1 MGAQEIVAVDLKAV
15 GKKKLHHP
23 QKDLVYI
30 EPQVSLGSFLL
41 FDQARIHRNM
51 TLGYQDTL
59 KKFSRCLGSIYTFSL
74 QDKAQI
80 IDFEDQIHR
89 QLEQIDDLVDRRF
102 MSRLV
107 KKVFHHQMIASF
119 SQFQEYDWP
128 FLRMLEMIAQ
138 AFQIEDSGIWKFS
151 EFAAQVMDC
160 ANLYV
165 SIAERADRD
174 ALHIKDAVTSLKEQS
189 SKEIICSIF
198 YYMRKADAASRRELE
213 AIAVVMNDS
222 FVMAY
227 LLFAMSRL
235 SWQKKG
241 LSLS

>member
-1 MGAQEIVAVDLKAV
+1 
-15 GKKKLHHP
+15 
-23 QKDLVYI
+23 
-30 EPQVSLGSFLL
+30 
-41 FDQARIHRNM
+41 
-51 TLGYQDTL
+51 
-59 KKFSRCLGSIYTFSL
+59 
-74 QDKAQI
+74 
-80 IDFEDQIHR
+80 
-89 QLEQIDDLVDRRF
+89 

-198 YYMRKADAASRRELE
+198 YYMRKADAATRRELE

-227 LLFAMSRL
+227 LLFAMSQL